1 MSEGK
6 EFLTEK
12 ELSALISVA
21 CSTLR
26 TWRAKKKG
34 PEYVKLNY
42 CVRYPRKNIDAWL
55 QICTKA
61 GVDFS
66 EKELTT

>member
-1 MSEGK
+1 MTEQK
-6 EFLTEK
+6 EYLTEK

-21 CSTLR
+21 SSTLR

-42 CVRYPRKNIDAWL
+42 CVRYP
-55 QICTKA
+55 T
-61 GVDFS
+61 FS
-66 EKELTT
+66 

>member
-26 TWRAKKKG
+26 TWRAKQKG

-55 QICTKA
+55 LICTKA

>member
-1 MSEGK
+1 MNGEK
-6 EFLTEK
+6 EYLTEK
-12 ELSALISVA
+12 ELSALINVA
-21 CSTLR
+21 SSTLR

-34 PEYVKLNY
+34 PEYGKLNY

-61 GVDFS
+61 GIDFS
-66 EKELTT
+66 DKQLKA